1 MWRGLPML
9 FEKKKNMVCNAR
21 EDSMFRKLGLSV
33 VHLARRFVSVTGT
46 AVVARR
52 SALNGKIWEG
62 TSKCQTCIVSQGA
75 GLISRNAPEECLGS
89 LLRSLW

>member
-1 MWRGLPML
+1 MMIDPPMPML

-52 SALNGKIWEG
+52 SALNGKSGKEP
-62 TSKCQTCIVSQGA
+62 
-75 GLISRNAPEECLGS
+75 RNVRHAS
-89 LLRSLW
+89 